1 MSNTRQLKLGA
12 MVHGVG
18 HGWGE
23 WRHPD
28 AQADASVNFG
38 WYKGQVKLAEA
49 AKFDFVF
56 IADSL
61 HIHEKSSPHYL
72 NRFEPLTILSALAAT
87 TENIGL
93 VATVTVSYTEP
104 FQVARQFASLDH
116 ISGGRAGWNVVTY
129 WLSGTAENHSKGEHP
144 PHAVRYRIAKEH
156 LSVVKGLWDSWEDDA
171 FARNKQTGEFFTP
184 GKLHA
189 LNHQGDFFQVKGPL
203 NIARSKQGQPLIF
216 QAGTSED
223 GRNFAAEHSDAIFVH
238 AETFDES
245 YAYAQDLKKRA
256 TGFGRNA
263 DTLSIL
269 PGIRPIVGRTPEEV
283 ESRYQQAVDL
293 VSIEDA
299 IVALGRPF
307 NDHDF
312 SQYPLDAPFPELGDL
327 GSNSQKGGSDR
338 IKQLAREKNLT
349 LREVAL
355 HFSRPHREFVGTP
368 DQVADTIEQWFK
380 GGASDGFIINS
391 LLPDGLK
398 YFTELVVPL
407 LQQRGLFRSEYQGST
422 LRENFGLDV
431 PVNRYSAERETPSS
445 VAPQAA
451 ANAKPTA
458 QEALA

>member
-1 MSNTRQLKLGA
+1 MSKQRQLKFGA

-28 AQADASVNFG
+28 AQTDASVNFG
-38 WYKGQVKLAEA
+38 FYKQQTRLAEA

-87 TENIGL
+87 TDKIGL

-116 ISGGRAGWNVVTY
+116 ISGGRAGWNVVTS
-129 WLSGTAENHSKGEHP
+129 WLSGTADNFGKAEHP
-144 PHAVRYRIAKEH
+144 PHPVRYRIAKEH
-156 LSVVKGLWDSWEDDA
+156 VSVVKGLWDSWEDDA

-189 LNHQGDFFQVKGPL
+189 LNHKGEFFSVKGPL
-203 NIARSKQGQPLIF
+203 NISRSRQGQPLIF

-223 GRNFAAEHSDAIFVH
+223 GRNFAAEYSDAIFVH
-238 AETFDES
+238 AESLEEAQAY
-245 YAYAQDLKKRA
+245 YADLKKRA
-256 TGFGRNA
+256 TGFGR
-263 DTLSIL
+263 DPQDLSIL
-269 PGIRPIVGRTPEEV
+269 PGIRPIVGRDEAEV
-283 ESRYQQAVDL
+283 ESRYQQAVEL

-312 SQYPLDAPFPELGDL
+312 SQYPLDAPFPDLGDL

-338 IKQLAREKNLT
+338 IKQLAKEKGLT
-349 LREVAL
+349 LRQVAL
-355 HFSRPHREFVGTP
+355 HFSRPKRDFVGTP
-368 DQVADTIEQWFK
+368 EHVADAIQTWFEQ
-380 GGASDGFIINS
+380 GAADGFIINS
-391 LLPDGLK
+391 LLPDGLQS
-398 YFTELVVPL
+398 FTERVVPV
-407 LQQRGLFRSEYQGST
+407 LQQRGLFRSDYSGST
-422 LRENFGLDV
+422 LREHFGLDV
-431 PVNRYSAERETPSS
+431 PVNRY
-445 VAPQAA
+445 
-451 ANAKPTA
+451 A
-458 QEALA
+458 QEQQTIAQPEEALA

>member
-1 MSNTRQLKLGA
+1 MSKQRQLKLGA

-23 WRHPD
+23 WRHP
-28 AQADASVNFG
+28 QARPNASVSFDF
-38 WYKGQVKLAEA
+38 YKQQAQLAEA

-87 TENIGL
+87 TQHIGL

-116 ISGGRAGWNVVTY
+116 ISGGRAGWNVVTS
-129 WLSGTAENHSKGEHP
+129 WLSGTADNFGKTEHP

-156 LSVVKGLWDSWEDDA
+156 VEVVKGLWDSWEDDA
-171 FARNKQTGEFFTP
+171 FAYDKQSGEFFTP

-189 LNHQGDFFQVKGPL
+189 LEHKGEFFSVKGPL
-203 NIARSKQGQPLIF
+203 NISRSKQGQPVIF
-216 QAGTSED
+216 QAGTSEA
-223 GRNFAAEHSDAIFVH
+223 GRNFAAQNSDAIFVSPEGFDDAH
-238 AETFDES
+238 A
-245 YAYAQDLKKRA
+245 YYQDLKQRA
-256 TGFGRNA
+256 AGFGR
-263 DTLSIL
+263 DPQKLSIL
-269 PGIRPIVGRTPEEV
+269 PGIRPIVGRDEAEV
-283 ESRYQQAVDL
+283 RSRYQQAVEL
-293 VSIEDA
+293 VTIEDA

-338 IKQLAREKNLT
+338 IKQLAKDEGLT

-355 HFSRPHREFVGTP
+355 RFSRPRRDFVGTP
-368 DQVADTIEQWFK
+368 EQVADAIQKWFEQ
-380 GGASDGFIINS
+380 GAADGFIINS
-391 LLPDGLK
+391 LLPDGLQ
-398 YFTELVVPL
+398 YFTELVVPV
-407 LQQRGLFRSEYQGST
+407 LQQRGLLREEYSGDT
-422 LRENFGLDV
+422 LREHLGLQV
-431 PVNRYSAERETPSS
+431 PVNRHQPIAI
-445 VAPQAA
+445 
-451 ANAKPTA
+451 
-458 QEALA
+458 

>member
-1 MSNTRQLKLGA
+1 MSTQRHLKFGA

-23 WRHPD
+23 WRHPN
-28 AQADASVNFG
+28 ALADASVNFNF
-38 WYKGQVKLAEA
+38 YKQQATLAEA

-72 NRFEPLTILSALAAT
+72 NRFEPLTILSALAAI
-87 TENIGL
+87 TEHIGL

-104 FQVARQFASLDH
+104 FQVARQISSLDH
-116 ISGGRAGWNVVTY
+116 ISGGRAGWNVVTS
-129 WLSGTAENHSKGEHP
+129 WLSGTADNFSKAEHP

-156 LSVVKGLWDSWEDDA
+156 VSVVKGLWDSWEDDA

-189 LNHQGDFFQVKGPL
+189 LNHKGEFFSVKGPL
-203 NIARSKQGQPLIF
+203 NISRSRQGQPLIF

-223 GRNFAAEHSDAIFVH
+223 GRNFAAEYADAIFVH
-238 AETFDES
+238 AESIEES
-245 YAYAQDLKKRA
+245 RAYYQDLKKRA
-256 TGFGRNA
+256 IGFGR
-263 DTLSIL
+263 DPLDVSIL
-269 PGIRPIVGRTPEEV
+269 PGIRPIVGHDEAEV
-283 ESRYQQAVDL
+283 ESRYQQAVEL

-338 IKQLAREKNLT
+338 LKQLAKDQGLT

-355 HFSRPHREFVGTP
+355 HFSRPRREFVGTP
-368 DQVADTIEQWFK
+368 DQVANAIQTWFEQD
-380 GGASDGFIINS
+380 AADGFIINS
-391 LLPDGLK
+391 VLPDGLQ
-398 YFTELVVPL
+398 YFTELVIPV
-407 LQQRGLFRSEYQGST
+407 LQERGLFRSDYSGST
-422 LRENFGLDV
+422 LREHFGLHV
-431 PVNRYSAERETPSS
+431 PANRYAPRQPS
-445 VAPQAA
+445 
-451 ANAKPTA
+451 
-458 QEALA
+458 ELA

>member
-1 MSNTRQLKLGA
+1 MSKQRQLKFGA

-28 AQADASVNFG
+28 ALADASVNFG
-38 WYKGQVKLAEA
+38 FYKQQARLAEA

-87 TENIGL
+87 TDKIGL

-116 ISGGRAGWNVVTY
+116 ISGGRAGWNVVTS
-129 WLSGTAENHSKGEHP
+129 WLSGTADNFGKAEHP
-144 PHAVRYRIAKEH
+144 PHPVRYRIAKEH
-156 LSVVKGLWDSWEDDA
+156 VSVVKGLWDSWEDDA

-189 LNHQGDFFQVKGPL
+189 LNHKGEFFSVKGPL
-203 NIARSKQGQPLIF
+203 NISRSRQGQPLIF

-223 GRNFAAEHSDAIFVH
+223 GRNFAAEYSDAIFVH
-238 AETFDES
+238 AESLEEAKAY
-245 YAYAQDLKKRA
+245 YADLKKRA
-256 TGFGRNA
+256 VGFGR
-263 DTLSIL
+263 DPQDLSIL
-269 PGIRPIVGRTPEEV
+269 PGIRPIVGRDEAEV
-283 ESRYQQAVDL
+283 ENRYQQAVEL

-312 SQYPLDAPFPELGDL
+312 SQYPLDEPFPDVGDL

-338 IKQLAREKNLT
+338 IKQLAKEKGLT

-355 HFSRPHREFVGTP
+355 HFSRPKRDFVGTP
-368 DQVADTIEQWFK
+368 EQVADAIQTWFEQ
-380 GGASDGFIINS
+380 GAADGFIINS
-391 LLPDGLK
+391 LLPDGLQS
-398 YFTELVVPL
+398 FTELVIPV
-407 LQQRGLFRSEYQGST
+407 LQQRGLFRTEYEGST
-422 LRENFGLDV
+422 LREHFGLDV
-431 PVNRYSAERETPSS
+431 PVNRYA
-445 VAPQAA
+445 QQNAA
-451 ANAKPTA
+451 VEQPE
-458 QEALA
+458 EALA

>member
-1 MSNTRQLKLGA
+1 MSKQRQLKFGA

-28 AQADASVNFG
+28 ALADASVNFNF
-38 WYKGQVKLAEA
+38 YKQQARLAEA

-87 TENIGL
+87 TDKIGL

-116 ISGGRAGWNVVTY
+116 ISGGRAGWNVVTS
-129 WLSGTAENHSKGEHP
+129 WLSGTADNFGKAEHP
-144 PHAVRYRIAKEH
+144 PHPVRYRIAKEH
-156 LSVVKGLWDSWEDDA
+156 VNVVKGLWDSWEDDA

-189 LNHQGDFFQVKGPL
+189 LNHKGEFFSVKGPL
-203 NIARSKQGQPLIF
+203 NISRSRQGQPLIF

-223 GRNFAAEHSDAIFVH
+223 GRNFAAEYSDAIFVH
-238 AETFDES
+238 AESLEEAQAY
-245 YAYAQDLKKRA
+245 YADLKKRA
-256 TGFGRNA
+256 KGFGR
-263 DTLSIL
+263 DPQDLSIL
-269 PGIRPIVGRTPEEV
+269 PGIRPIVGRDEAEV
-283 ESRYQQAVDL
+283 ESRYQQAVEL

-312 SQYPLDAPFPELGDL
+312 SQYPLDAPFPDVGDL

-338 IKQLAREKNLT
+338 IKQLAKEKGLT
-349 LREVAL
+349 LRQVAL
-355 HFSRPHREFVGTP
+355 HFSRPKRDFVGTP
-368 DQVADTIEQWFK
+368 EQVADAIQTWFEQ
-380 GGASDGFIINS
+380 GAADGFIINS
-391 LLPDGLK
+391 LLPDGLQS
-398 YFTELVVPL
+398 FTEQVVPV
-407 LQQRGLFRSEYQGST
+407 LQQRGLFRSEYVGST
-422 LRENFGLDV
+422 LRDHFGLEV
-431 PVNRYSAERETPSS
+431 PVNRY
-445 VAPQAA
+445 
-451 ANAKPTA
+451 A
-458 QEALA
+458 QQHEAVEQPEEALA

>member
-1 MSNTRQLKLGA
+1 MSTRQLKLGA

-23 WRHPD
+23 WRHPN
-28 AQADASVNFG
+28 AQADASVNFN
-38 WYKGQVKLAEA
+38 WYKGQAALAEA

-61 HIHEKSSPHYL
+61 HIHENSSPHYL

-87 TENIGL
+87 TSHIGL

-116 ISGGRAGWNVVTY
+116 ISGGRAGWNVVTS
-129 WLSGTAENHSKGEHP
+129 WLSGTAENFSKAEHP

-156 LSVVKGLWDSWEDDA
+156 VSVVKGLWDSWEDDA
-171 FARNKQTGEFFTP
+171 LVRNKATGEFFDRR
-184 GKLHA
+184 KLHA
-189 LNHQGDFFQVKGPL
+189 LDHKGEFFQVKGPL
-203 NIARSKQGQPLIF
+203 NISRSRQGQPVLF

-223 GRNFAAEHSDAIFVH
+223 GRNFAAEYSDAIFVH
-238 AETFDES
+238 AESFEDAQAY
-245 YAYAQDLKKRA
+245 YADLKQRA
-256 TGFGRNA
+256 RGFGRNA
-263 DTLSIL
+263 DDLSIL
-269 PGIRPIVGRTPEEV
+269 PGIRPIVGRTEAEV
-283 ESRYQQAVDL
+283 EARYQQAVDL

-338 IKQLAREKNLT
+338 IKQLAREQQLT

-355 HFSRPHREFVGTP
+355 HFSRPRRDFVGTP
-368 DQVADTIEQWFK
+368 EQVADQIQQWFQQ
-380 GGASDGFIINS
+380 GASDGFIINS
-391 LLPDGLK
+391 LLPDGLQ
-398 YFTELVVPL
+398 YFTELVVPV
-407 LQQRGLFRSEYQGST
+407 LQQRGLHRSEYRGST
-422 LRENFGLDV
+422 LREHFGLQV
-431 PVNRYSAERETPSS
+431 PVNRYAVAEPT
-445 VAPQAA
+445 VAPV
-451 ANAKPTA
+451 PE
-458 QEALA
+458 EAEA

>member
-1 MSNTRQLKLGA
+1 MSKQRQLKFGA

-23 WRHPD
+23 WRHPN
-28 AQADASVNFG
+28 ALADASVNFG
-38 WYKGQVKLAEA
+38 FYKQQAQLAEA

-87 TENIGL
+87 TEHIGL

-104 FQVARQFASLDH
+104 FQVARQISSLDH
-116 ISGGRAGWNVVTY
+116 ISGGRAGWNVVTS
-129 WLSGTAENHSKGEHP
+129 WLSGTADNFSKAEHP

-156 LSVVKGLWDSWEDDA
+156 VSVVKGLWDSWEDDA

-189 LNHQGDFFQVKGPL
+189 LNHQGEFFSVKGPL

-223 GRNFAAEHSDAIFVH
+223 GRNFAAEYSDAIFVH
-238 AETFDES
+238 AETLEES
-245 YAYAQDLKKRA
+245 QAYYRDLKKRA
-256 TGFGRNA
+256 VGFGRNPL
-263 DTLSIL
+263 DLSIL
-269 PGIRPIVGRTPEEV
+269 PGIRPIVGRDDAEV
-283 ESRYQQAVDL
+283 ESRYQQAVEL

-338 IKQLAREKNLT
+338 IKQLAKDEGLT

-355 HFSRPHREFVGTP
+355 HFSRPRREFVGTP
-368 DQVADTIEQWFK
+368 NQVADAIQTWFEQE
-380 GGASDGFIINS
+380 AADGFIINS
-391 LLPDGLK
+391 LLPDGLQ
-398 YFTELVVPL
+398 YFAKLVVPV
-407 LQQRGLFRSEYQGST
+407 LQERGLFRSDYSGST
-422 LRENFGLDV
+422 LREHFGLQV
-431 PVNRYSAERETPSS
+431 PVNRNAQQDAS
-445 VAPQAA
+445 VEQHQP
-451 ANAKPTA
+451 
-458 QEALA
+458 ELA

>member
-23 WRHPD
+23 WRHPN
-28 AQADASVNFG
+28 AQTDASVNFG
-38 WYKGQVKLAEA
+38 FYKQQAKLAEA

-72 NRFEPLTILSALAAT
+72 NRFEPLTILSALAAVT
-87 TENIGL
+87 DHIGL

-116 ISGGRAGWNVVTY
+116 ISGGRAGWNVVTS
-129 WLSGTAENHSKGEHP
+129 WLSGTADNFGKAEHP
-144 PHAVRYRIAKEH
+144 PHPVRYRIAKEH
-156 LSVVKGLWDSWEDDA
+156 VSVVKGLWDSWEDDA

-189 LNHQGDFFQVKGPL
+189 LNHKGEFFSVKGPL
-203 NIARSKQGQPLIF
+203 NIARSKQGQPVIF

-223 GRNFAAEHSDAIFVH
+223 GRNFAAENADAIFVG
-238 AETFDES
+238 AESFDEAR
-245 YAYAQDLKKRA
+245 AYYQDLKQRA
-256 TGFGRNA
+256 KGFGRDA
-263 DTLSIL
+263 DALAIL
-269 PGIRPIVGRTPEEV
+269 PGIRPIVGRDQTEV

-293 VSIEDA
+293 VTIEDA

-312 SQYPLDAPFPELGDL
+312 SKYPLDAPFPDLGDL
-327 GSNSQKGGSDR
+327 GANSQKGGSDR
-338 IKQLAREKNLT
+338 IKQLAKEQGLT

-355 HFSRPHREFVGTP
+355 HFSRPRRDFVGTP
-368 DQVADTIEQWFK
+368 DQVADAIQNWFEN
-380 GGASDGFIINS
+380 GASDGFIINS
-391 LLPDGLK
+391 VLPDGLQ
-398 YFTELVVPL
+398 YFTERVVPL
-407 LQQRGLFRSEYQGST
+407 LQQRGLFRSDYQGAT
-422 LRENFGLDV
+422 LRQHLGLEV
-431 PVNRYSAERETPSS
+431 PTNRNAAHAESTEEA
-445 VAPQAA
+445 VA
-451 ANAKPTA
+451 
-458 QEALA
+458 

>member
-1 MSNTRQLKLGA
+1 MSKQPRLKLGA

-28 AQADASVNFG
+28 ALANASVNLGF
-38 WYKGQVKLAEA
+38 YQQQTHLAEA

-87 TENIGL
+87 TRHIGL

-116 ISGGRAGWNVVTY
+116 ISGGRAGWNVVTS
-129 WLSGTAENHSKGEHP
+129 WLSGTADNFGKAEHP
-144 PHAVRYRIAKEH
+144 PHAVRYRIAQEH
-156 LSVVKGLWDSWEDDA
+156 VAVVKGLWDSWEDDA
-171 FARNKQTGEFFTP
+171 FAYDKRSGEFFTP

-189 LNHQGDFFQVKGPL
+189 LEHKGEFFSVKGPL
-203 NIARSKQGQPLIF
+203 NIARSRQGQPVLF

-223 GRNFAAEHSDAIFVH
+223 GRNFAAANADAIFVSPEH
-238 AETFDES
+238 FEEAQ
-245 YAYAQDLKKRA
+245 AYYQDLKRRA
-256 TGFGRNA
+256 RGFGRDA
-263 DTLSIL
+263 EQLSIL
-269 PGIRPIVGRTPEEV
+269 PGIRPIVGRDAAEV
-283 ESRYQQAVDL
+283 EDRYQQAVAL

-327 GSNSQKGGSDR
+327 GANSQKGGSER
-338 IKQLAREKNLT
+338 IKQLARDEGLT

-355 HFSRPHREFVGTP
+355 RFSRPRRDFVGTP
-368 DQVADTIEQWFK
+368 EQVADAIEHWFSQ
-380 GGASDGFIINS
+380 GAADGFIINA
-391 LLPDGLK
+391 LLPDGLQS
-398 YFTELVVPL
+398 FTEQVVPV
-407 LQQRGLFRSEYQGST
+407 LQRRGLFRKEYSGQT
-422 LRENFGLDV
+422 LRDHLGLPV
-431 PVNRYSAERETPSS
+431 PANRYAQPAPADSEA
-445 VAPQAA
+445 VA
-451 ANAKPTA
+451 
-458 QEALA
+458 

>member
-1 MSNTRQLKLGA
+1 MSKPRHLKLGA

-28 AQADASVNFG
+28 ALADASVNFG
-38 WYKGQVKLAEA
+38 FYKQQAALAEA
-49 AKFDFVF
+49 AKLDFVF

-87 TENIGL
+87 TQNIGL

-116 ISGGRAGWNVVTY
+116 ISGGRAGWNVVTS
-129 WLSGTAENHSKGEHP
+129 WLSGTAENFSKGEHP

-156 LSVVKGLWDSWEDDA
+156 VSVVKGLWDSWEDDA

-189 LNHQGDFFQVKGPL
+189 LNHQGEFFQVKGPL
-203 NIARSKQGQPLIF
+203 NISRSRQGHPVLF

-223 GRNFAAEHSDAIFVH
+223 GRNFAAEYSDAIFVH
-238 AETFDES
+238 AETLEDAK
-245 YAYAQDLKKRA
+245 AYSRDLKKRA
-256 TGFGRNA
+256 AGFGRNP
-263 DTLSIL
+263 DDLSIL
-269 PGIRPIVGRTPEEV
+269 PGIRPIIGRDEAEV
-283 ESRYQQAVDL
+283 ESRYQQAVEL

-312 SQYPLDAPFPELGDL
+312 SQYPLDEPFPELGDL

-338 IKQLAREKNLT
+338 IKQLARDEGLT

-355 HFSRPHREFVGTP
+355 YFSRPRRDFVGTP
-368 DQVADTIEQWFK
+368 EQVADTVQTWFEQ
-380 GGASDGFIINS
+380 GAADGFIINS
-391 LLPDGLK
+391 LLPDGLQ

-407 LQQRGLFRSEYQGST
+407 LQQRGLFRSEYTGST
-422 LRENFGLDV
+422 LREHFGLPV
-431 PVNRYSAERETPSS
+431 PVNRHAPDAQTVSAREEA
-445 VAPQAA
+445 VA
-451 ANAKPTA
+451 
-458 QEALA
+458 